1 MAEIH
6 APPQAPFVGHVIV
19 GVQVDPFGQPVSTP
33 TVQGICAGGVGLG
46 IQRPRQT
53 TVCVHVKPV
62 GQSFAPS
69 VHGIVGS
76 GAGLV
81 VGGEVTMHA
90 PPQFPVAG
98 QTMVG
103 VQVAP
108 AGQPVWA
115 PTVQGIWGTG
125 VNEDMQRPPQTEVW
139 VQMEPVGQGSPPTV
153 QETVNDGPGVV
164 DGEEWRAASVSG
176 RRGRRENR
184 SMGFILLEGKV

>member
-1 MAEIH
+1 MADIH
-6 APPQAPFVGHVIV
+6 APPQAPCAGHVMV
-19 GVQVDPFGQPVSTP
+19 GVQVDPVGQPVFTP
-33 TVQGICAGGVGLG
+33 TVQGTSAGGVGVG
-46 IQRPRQT
+46 IQRPRQV
-53 TVCVHVKPV
+53 TVCVHVKPE

-69 VHGIVGS
+69 VHGTVGS

-81 VGGEVTMHA
+81 LVGGAVAMHA

-108 AGQPVWA
+108 VGQPVWA

-139 VQMEPVGQGSPPTV
+139 VQMEPVGQGSPPTM
-153 QETVNDGPGVV
+153 QDTVNDGPGVV
-164 DGEEWRAASVSG
+164 EGEG
-176 RRGRRENR
+176 
-184 SMGFILLEGKV
+184 